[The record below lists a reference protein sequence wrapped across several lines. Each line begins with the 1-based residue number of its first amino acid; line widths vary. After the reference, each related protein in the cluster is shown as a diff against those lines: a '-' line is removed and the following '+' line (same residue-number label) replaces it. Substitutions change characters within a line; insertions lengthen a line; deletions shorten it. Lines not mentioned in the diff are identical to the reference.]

1 MAIAQNIQTG
11 GSTAGQANVDANFN
25 LNVVLPQAIAQAGSA
40 VPIRLA
46 LSQGASFG
54 RAVSIN

>member
-25 LNVVLPQAIAQAGSA
+25 LNVVLPQALWFPAARQSLPALFTIAT
-40 VPIRLA
+40 
-46 LSQGASFG
+46 
-54 RAVSIN
+54 